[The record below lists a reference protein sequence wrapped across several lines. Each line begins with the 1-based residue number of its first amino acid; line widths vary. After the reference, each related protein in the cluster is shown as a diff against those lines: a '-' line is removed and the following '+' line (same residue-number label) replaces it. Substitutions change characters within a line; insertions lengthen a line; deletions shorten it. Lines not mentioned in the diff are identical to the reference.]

1 MQKYKVSLN
10 NTIIIPFKLLYKI
23 IIKLIENKTIM

>member
-10 NTIIIPFKLLYKI
+10 NTIIILFKLLYKI